1 MEHLKREYAVG
12 IYELFS
18 DVDHALEVVFRRVG
32 RLCRCSPSIE
42 PLSDEHIV
50 VQAQVIRMLH
60 LLLAAWP
67 AGNEGYGVAVGSLV
81 RTMME
86 TLIDTA
92 WMLRDLPT
100 RSALFGR
107 FAILEEWAA
116 LDALNT
122 YQGWLS
128 PVDKATLDRWSTYVS
143 NNPRDFDTWRT
154 KHGALKSPHSRRWS
168 GISVSEMCK
177 NLGSEYEDL
186 YNLDYL
192 TLSSTIHG
200 SGLVA
205 WELQQGAYQ
214 LFVERLPMM
223 LAVATD
229 QHLAAIRFLLG
240 LRLCVSLVRE
250 VQNTLVGHE
259 TLLNKRLARRIDEL
273 ATKVSNMRFRQP
285 IQLDRTT

>member
-18 DVDHALEVVFRRVG
+18 AADHALGVVFRRVG
-32 RLCRCSPSIE
+32 GVCRCPPSTE
-42 PLSDEHIV
+42 ALSDEHIA
-50 VQAQVIRMLH
+50 VQAQVVRMVH
-60 LLLAAWP
+60 LLMAAWP

-116 LDALNT
+116 LDALHGQ
-122 YQGWLS
+122 QGWLS
-128 PVDKATLDRWSTYVS
+128 PIDQATLDRLCTYVL
-143 NNPRDFDTWRT
+143 NNPREFDTWRT
-154 KHGALKSPHSRRWS
+154 KHGALKSPHSRKWS
-168 GISVSEMCK
+168 GLTISEMCK
-177 NLGSEYEDL
+177 DLGSEYEDL
-186 YNLDYL
+186 YKLEYL
-192 TLSSTIHG
+192 TLSSTVHG

-214 LFVERLPMM
+214 LFVGRRPMM
-223 LAVATD
+223 LAVPTD
-229 QHLAAIRFLLG
+229 QHLAAIRFLRG
-240 LRLCVSLVRE
+240 LRLCVWLIRE
-250 VQNTLVGHE
+250 VQNTLLKQE
-259 TLLNKRLARRIDEL
+259 TLVNKRLTRRIDDL
-273 ATKVSNMRFRQP
+273 AVKVSNMRFP
-285 IQLDRTT
+285 AGPEVGDP